1 MAIYTAYAYYAV
13 AGFRFDYENSE
24 TLSETALLA
33 VLRHSRPI
41 GGRAVTGS
49 GSRSCAVSARI
60 RGARNDGY
68 LTRHCGLAVI
78 ASPSTLRQAQ
88 DRLSSGQAKAR
99 QSMQSAP

>member
-60 RGARNDGY
+60 RQPRDDGAGSRSV
-68 LTRHCGLAVI
+68 CGI
-78 ASPSTLRQAQ
+78 GPDSGASQ
-88 DRLSSGQAKAR
+88 
-99 QSMQSAP
+99 